1 MNFCFARSPARHVK
15 RMRVCA
21 ASVHDKHPLPD
32 LLVVKPSYS
41 RPRVS
46 DDNAYAESRFR
57 TAKYRPEFPA
67 KGFGDLYSARRL
79 GQCIRA
85 LVQRR
90 TSPQRHS
97 LRHAGTAPCLDAVIA
112 RVLHPGRPGAR
123 APSGALGAQH
133 AQLDASG
140 RGDTESGA

>member
-1 MNFCFARSPARHVK
+1 MLGCVSRLSILHRKIYFFNRLVGAAMNFCFARSPARHVK

-21 ASVHDKHPLPD
+21 ANVHDKHPLPD

-67 KGFGDLYSARRL
+67 KGFGDLHAARRL
-79 GQCIRA
+79 GQGIRA

-90 TSPQRHS
+90 TSPS
-97 LRHAGTAPCLDAVIA
+97 P
-112 RVLHPGRPGAR
+112 
-123 APSGALGAQH
+123 
-133 AQLDASG
+133 
-140 RGDTESGA
+140 